1 VSKNDEPYRRLRP
14 LAFAVAYRMLGS
26 ISEAED
32 VVQETLLRLHVASGR
47 EDIRSLDAFVTTLA
61 TRLSIDSLRSARV
74 RRERYFGSWLPEP
87 LVGSAPDVAEH
98 AETADSLS
106 MAFLVLLETLT
117 PVERAAFLLRE
128 VFDYEYA
135 EIAAVVGKSEVN
147 CRQLV
152 TRARARVDDGKPRF
166 EASRRIRDELAARF
180 FAACEEGDLPSLI
193 DLLAADAVFT
203 GDGGG
208 KVPPGAAIS
217 QPVFGR
223 DGVARLMATFARRL
237 PGLRLS
243 PTQVNGQPGAL
254 LVTPDGQLISVLS
267 VDVAGG
273 LIQGVRSII
282 NPEKLHHL
290 GPIADLAGLAEQ
302 ARGRP
307 AAHDNPEDNREDGP
321 DVS

>member
-1 VSKNDEPYRRLRP
+1 MEPSDELYSQLRP
-14 LAFAVAYRMLGS
+14 LVFAVAYRMLGS
-26 ISEAED
+26 LTEAED
-32 VVQETLLRLHVASGR
+32 IVQETLLRLHVAAER
-47 EDIRSLDAFVTTLA
+47 EDIRSFEAYATTLA
-61 TRLSIDSLRSARV
+61 TRLSIDYLRSARV

-87 LVGSAPDVAEH
+87 LVGDALPDAAAH

-128 VFDYEYA
+128 VFSYEYA
-135 EIAAVVGKSEVN
+135 EIAEIVGRTEVN

-152 TRARARVDDGKPRF
+152 SRARAHVDQRRPRF
-166 EASRRIRDELAARF
+166 EASRKQRDALASRF
-180 FAACEEGDLPSLI
+180 FAACEDGDLPSLI

-223 DGVARLMATFARRL
+223 EGVARLMVSFVRRL
-237 PGLRLS
+237 RGLHLS

-254 LVTPDGQLISVLS
+254 LLDPSGRLIAVLS
-267 VDVAGG
+267 VDIADGA
-273 LIQGVRSII
+273 IQGVRSII
-282 NPEKLHHL
+282 NPEKLGHL
-290 GPIADLAGLAEQ
+290 GPIADLELLAEQ
-302 ARGRP
+302 ARGRR
-307 AAHDNPEDNREDGP
+307 AEGVGRTDSH